1 MRACCLL
8 IALAALSG
16 AAGLGDV
23 PAKPATPSNSPSIYV
38 KKATWTETMLAT
50 RAAYQE
56 LLAREARDGKPA
68 AREPFATEAVRGDGP
83 GLRISLDVRGIRS
96 LRLVSQHLA
105 GGGNIYVWGEAR
117 LIDKQGRETPLS
129 ALQPLYVQVGWGEMH
144 RDRNWQRRPLQIAD
158 RTFRHGLWVHAN
170 ADVCYAL
177 DGRYERFET
186 WVGMDAARA
195 VGSARFQVVFD
206 RAEPVAAAWS
216 RLKADFPV
224 QTGWLM
230 NDGWGHQVE
239 WFRDAQ
245 TTHHDEALIQRSLG
259 QLGTAGRSLTQ
270 ELNTLRQSKTPA
282 DDPRWLNL
290 YARARRAGDCLA
302 AAAIPQPEILAAVRV
317 GLDDLARQVSSPNDP
332 RWAQRQSQLQ
342 QLATQVAQLPAVDV
356 SRLADA
362 VDTLSKAL
370 PDRFTPRPGL
380 SQRIA
385 DCQRRWQK
393 VLPDLGRG
401 EASAVRQVAAWDVA
415 LQQLR
420 GEMLRSLRGMG
431 EFLDARGV
439 DLQREWQSQHEVLR
453 ADLANR
459 AHFDKVAPETF
470 RREALILA
478 SDRDPADLVL
488 RRTAALVADLRHSAE
503 RHQLASVERDLQQLQ
518 AAADRI
524 DPSHT
529 EARYVV
535 FAEACRLRRLAA
547 LANPLLDFA
556 DLLFIKRH
564 RPGFN
569 HMCDQ
574 YYGIT
579 ARPGGGLYVLEGA
592 FGPRP
597 RVRDVLANAVV
608 ERGRLKGQRLQGG
621 PTTPPTLV
629 FDGVGNL
636 RGPDCAGGCFLAP
649 DLSYDARHVLFA
661 FVECQGDRTHDHH
674 TDPTRGHW
682 APGRCFHVFRVD
694 LDGHHLE
701 QLTDG
706 TWNDFDPCWLPN
718 GRVAF
723 ISERRGGYLR
733 CGRVC
738 PTYTLYEMAAN
749 GSDINCLSFH
759 ETNEWQ
765 PSVTHD
771 GRIIYTRW
779 DYVDRHGCTAH
790 LPWIT
795 TLDGRD
801 SRAVHG
807 NFAPRPAR
815 PDMELDVRAVPDSQK
830 YVATA
835 APHHGQSFG
844 SLVLV
849 DPRVEDDDAMAP
861 VRRIT
866 PDVGF
871 PESQGGDEAY
881 GTAWPLS
888 EDYYLCVY
896 DADRA
901 LHRRTPLGG
910 YGIYLVDAWGNK
922 ELIYR
927 DAEIACQSPIPVK
940 ARQLPPTSALT
951 VAQTRA
957 DPSVPATIQR
967 PAEATLSV
975 INVYESLKGWPEG
988 TKIKALRVFHALPMS
1003 VPSGSLRP
1011 HETGMRIGAA
1021 GDSVVLAR
1029 RVLGTVPVEADGSAH
1044 FTVPANRE
1052 LFFQALDD
1060 QGLAVQSM
1068 RSATYLREGERLVC
1082 QGCHEPKHR
1091 APLPLPSTPIALQRN
1106 PSRITPDVDGS
1117 NPFSYPRLVQP
1128 VLDRQCAKCH
1138 EAQRAKGAPN
1148 LGREPLQ
1155 RFFYASYVSLAP
1167 RFGFYDYGDAYRT
1180 RPGQF
1185 GAKASKLWELLEKGH
1200 YDVKL
1205 SADERHRIA
1214 LWLDCCSM
1222 FYGVYEK
1229 EEGEKQLRGEIA
1241 RPTLE

>member
-1 MRACCLL
+1 MRTCTLLVGLTGILVTACME
-8 IALAALSG
+8 AAQ
-16 AAGLGDV
+16 
-23 PAKPATPSNSPSIYV
+23 PAVYV
-38 KKATWTETMLAT
+38 KRSTWTETMLAT

-56 LLAREARDGKPA
+56 WLSAEKQTVKQAP
-68 AREPFATEAVRGDGP
+68 REPFVTPVIRGDGP
-83 GLRISLDVRGIRS
+83 GQRISLDVRGVRT
-96 LRLVSQHLA
+96 LRLVSLHQS
-105 GGGNIYVWGEAR
+105 GGGNIYVWGDAR
-117 LIDKQGRETPLS
+117 LVDRQGRETRLS
-129 ALQPLYVQVGWGEMH
+129 ALTPLYVQVGWGQMH
-144 RDRNWQRRPLQIAD
+144 VNRNWQQRPLQIAN
-158 RTFRHGLWVHAN
+158 RTFTHGLWVHAN
-170 ADVCYAL
+170 ADVCFAL

-195 VGSARFQVVFD
+195 KGEAQFKVLFDNADPLAIAWARL
-206 RAEPVAAAWS
+206 R
-216 RLKADFPV
+216 ADFPL
-224 QTGWLM
+224 QTGWMLE
-230 NDGWGHQVE
+230 DGWGHQVE
-239 WFRDAQ
+239 WFREPRS
-245 TTHHDEALIQRSLG
+245 TRHDEALIQYSLDA
-259 QLGTAGRSLTQ
+259 LGTAGRALAHEFDSLRRTKA
-270 ELNTLRQSKTPA
+270 SA
-282 DDPRWLNL
+282 DDRRWLDL
-290 YARARRAGDCLA
+290 YGRVRRVRDCLTA
-302 AAAIPQPEILAAVRV
+302 AAPIAQADVQQAIHA
-317 GLDDLARQVSSPNDP
+317 GLDELARTTPSPDAP
-332 RWAQRQSQLQ
+332 QWAQRQAQLT
-342 QLATQVAQLPAVDV
+342 QLATQLALLPPMEV
-356 SRLADA
+356 SSLASS
-362 VDTLSKAL
+362 VTELSHVM
-370 PDRFTPRPGL
+370 PERFAARPEL
-380 SQRIA
+380 QQRIA
-385 DCQRRWQK
+385 ASAARWQTL
-393 VLPDLGRG
+393 LPALGRATP
-401 EASAVRQVAAWDVA
+401 EAVRQVAAWGDE
-415 LQQLR
+415 LRGLR
-420 GEMLRSLRGMG
+420 GEVLRCVRGMDA
-431 EFLDARGV
+431 FLAQCGV
-439 DLQREWQSQHEVLR
+439 DLQREWQNQYEVLT

-459 AHFDKVAPETF
+459 AQFEKVASQTF
-470 RREALILA
+470 RPEALILA
-478 SDRDPADLVL
+478 SDRDPADVVL
-488 RRTAALVADLRHSAE
+488 RRTAALLT
-503 RHQLASVERDLQQLQ
+503 DLQRTAARPKLVALADELRQLQ
-518 AAADRI
+518 TAAGRI
-524 DPSHT
+524 APAQA

-535 FAEACRLRRLAA
+535 FAATCRIRRQVA
-547 LANPLLDFA
+547 LLNPRLDFA

-564 RPGFN
+564 RAVFN

-579 ARPGGGLYVLEGA
+579 ARPGGGLYVLHNA
-592 FGPRP
+592 FSSQPQ
-597 RVRDVLANAVV
+597 VRDMLANAVV

-621 PTTPPTLV
+621 PNTPPGLAFDCHLATLS
-629 FDGVGNL
+629 
-636 RGPDCAGGCFLAP
+636 GPESQGGCFLAP
-649 DLSYDARHVLFA
+649 DLSYDARSVLFA
-661 FVECQGDRTHDHH
+661 FVECQGDRLHAHH

-682 APGRCFHVFRVD
+682 APGRCFHVFKVG
-694 LDGHHLE
+694 LDGTHLE

-738 PTYTLYEMAAN
+738 PTYTLYEMAAD

-807 NFAPRPAR
+807 NFAPRPLR
-815 PDMELDVRAVPDSQK
+815 PDMELDVRAIPDSPRF
-830 YVATA
+830 VATA
-835 APHHGQSFG
+835 APHHGQAFG

-849 DPRVEDDDAMAP
+849 DPRVADDDAMAP
-861 VRRIT
+861 VKRIT

-881 GTAWPLS
+881 GTPWPLS

-940 ARQLPPTSALT
+940 ARPLPPANSLM
-951 VAQTRA
+951 VAHTRA
-957 DPSVPATIQR
+957 NPAVPATIER

-975 INVYESLKGWPEG
+975 INVYESLRPWPAG
-988 TKIKALRVFHALPMS
+988 TQVKALRVFHALPMTT
-1003 VPSGSLRP
+1003 PSGPLRP
-1011 HETGMRIGAA
+1011 HETGLRIATA

-1029 RVLGTVPVEADGSAH
+1029 RVLGTVPVEADGSAN

-1052 LFFQALDD
+1052 LFFQALDQ

-1091 APLPLPSTPIALQRN
+1091 APLPLAATPLALRRE

-1138 EAQRAKGAPN
+1138 DAQRSKGAPN
-1148 LGREPLQ
+1148 LGREPIQ
-1155 RFFYASYVSLAP
+1155 RAFYASYLSLAP

-1180 RPGQF
+1180 TPGQF
-1185 GAKASKLWELLEKGH
+1185 GARASKLWELLERGH

-1205 SADERHRIA
+1205 SAEERHRIA